1 MSVLDEIKK
10 ITSLLTSTKAEL
22 SLSRR
27 ERLQARPKLR
37 EHPDPIPI
45 ALPVGMQSP
54 PTMRELVQE
63 YVAGAMSTYAAEQK
77 LGTFEEEDDFEDVD
91 DEMPPMSQFE
101 VTEFPMPEENPTED
115 ASPPEDLPS
124 GSEPKAAAESP
135 PETEPPG
142 KNPRTI

>member
-1 MSVLDEIKK
+1 MSVLEEMRK
-10 ITSLLTSTKAEL
+10 ITALLTSTKEEYA
-22 SLSRR
+22 LSRR

-45 ALPVGMQSP
+45 ALPVGMATP

-77 LGTFEEEDDFEDVD
+77 LGTFEEEDDFEDTD

-101 VTEFPMPEENPTED
+101 ITEFPMAEENPTED
-115 ASPPEDLPS
+115 ASPPEDSSS
-124 GSEPKAAAESP
+124 GNGAKAPADSPEKPAEAP
-135 PETEPPG
+135 IE
-142 KNPRTI
+142 K